1 MEAGSAE
8 RKSFALGGGG
18 VEEARK
24 PSERNAEGASVLQI
38 DPEAVFVEAN
48 LRWAWQISH
57 SMKPQCSVSLGGFGS
72 GLAMVSL
79 LRILPSRPCVINSP
93 PPEFFSICREI
104 GRASCRERVCQ
115 YV

>member
-79 LRILPSRPCVINSP
+79 LRILPSRPRSEERRVGKECVSTVR
-93 PPEFFSICREI
+93 SR
-104 GRASCRERVCQ
+104 GSQ
-115 YV
+115 YH